1 MRISVFGFVGDGG
14 GRSVVDA
21 FVAELETLRAE
32 GFGRMWAAQLPQEP
46 DLLTVLAIAL
56 REVPDIEVG
65 SGVVPIQPQHPM
77 ALAQRA
83 LTTNLVG
90 EGRLTLGLGL
100 SHRAVTEGQ
109 WGMSWDRPL
118 RRMTEYL
125 DGLLPLLAGEQAD
138 ATGELLTTRGR
149 LRIPGAPA
157 PEVYLA
163 ALGPQMLRLAGRR
176 TAGTVTWLTGPKTL
190 AEHVLPTITA
200 AAEEVGRTARVVSA
214 LPVSVTDDVD
224 AARALAARRFA
235 IYGRLPSYRA
245 MLDREGYAGPAD
257 AAIIGDEQE
266 VGERLAELAALGVA
280 EFVGIP
286 VASDAEGAART
297 RAVMRAA
304 ESDPARDGARP
315 PVDAGVTNGLPGRE
329 E

>member
-1 MRISVFGFVGDGG
+1 MRISVFGFLGDGG
-14 GRSVVDA
+14 GGSAGRVNVVDA
-21 FVAELETLRAE
+21 FVDGLATLRAE
-32 GFGRMWAAQLPQEP
+32 GFGRMWVAQLPQEP
-46 DLLTVLAIAL
+46 DLLTVLAVAL

-65 SGVVPIQPQHPM
+65 SGVVPIHPQHPM

-90 EGRLTLGLGL
+90 NGRLALGLGL

-149 LRIPGAPA
+149 LRITGAPA
-157 PEVYLA
+157 PEVFLA

-176 TAGTVTWLTGPKTL
+176 TAGTVTWMTGPRTL
-190 AEHVLPTITA
+190 REHVVPTISA
-200 AAEEVGRTARVVSA
+200 AAEEVGRTAAVVSA
-214 LPVSVTDDVD
+214 LPVAVADGGAAVD

-257 AAIIGDEQE
+257 AAIIGDERE
-266 VGERLAELAALGVA
+266 VTERLAELRDVGVA

-304 ESDPARDGARP
+304 QETEPA
-315 PVDAGVTNGLPGRE
+315 
-329 E
+329 